1 MADDH
6 EIHLWGCNKFGQLSL
21 DPGTTPQLSE
31 PYCLSSSAF
40 GGHKIKCIV
49 SGWTHNMALS
59 GESSDMFCT
68 LYTSESVL
76 GCCHF
81 IYHTQKNLSFINQP
95 KELGLVQY
103 KEM

>member
-1 MADDH
+1 
-6 EIHLWGCNKFGQLSL
+6 
-21 DPGTTPQLSE
+21 
-31 PYCLSSSAF
+31 
-40 GGHKIKCIV
+40 
-49 SGWTHNMALS
+49 MALS

-103 KEM
+103 KEMWREQYQEKYVKHGVV

>member
-1 MADDH
+1 MMADDH

-21 DPGTTPQLSE
+21 DPGTTPQLSQ

-59 GESSDMFCT
+59 GESLYVFCT
-68 LYTSESVL
+68 LYTRESFL
-76 GCCHF
+76 GSCHF
-81 IYHTQKNLSFINQP
+81 VYISHSVESFF
-95 KELGLVQY
+95 
-103 KEM
+103 